1 MSEPTYTQFTERM
14 YARLPEVM
22 READSLNGYALKRYI
37 SAIGDVEDQV
47 ERLVARFTYLS
58 AQERLGLDA
67 LNDDHS
73 YYALDW
79 SYFQSAGSYNSAAI
93 TSQGPAAFLRTV
105 DSYRVVPNTTIYA
118 GAVFRTD
125 VASPDSTYGL
135 RVWYYDASMVFMAT
149 RDLGRN
155 NGSVGPQWVAI
166 NATDLVPDGAYYIR
180 LAPFAQNATDAPA
193 TVWVDDVYVR
203 SRYEVTTTNNL
214 VSSGH
219 NFTMRAERDLIRQGD
234 FDAAQ
239 DIDDLTEW
247 DLGPSVDLAE
257 RSLSGVPDIQSYRY
271 WLTLD
276 SDVAEQPGYARQV
289 ITGIEPN
296 STYTISALMVRDANV
311 PDDSTV
317 RVTVTPNTGGPV
329 VRTFAMSGFE
339 RNVPA
344 LLSFAWNS
352 PEAVSTAIVSIEYVT
367 AAMPA
372 RGLLVNDVSV
382 VRYGAGVSQM
392 GRTGDPVTLATS
404 ERAGEAL
411 LESGDPRSDSWIR
424 YATGGGPDE
433 PLGPGDPD
441 PVAGT
446 SFIEAQWHQTRPGN
460 TYAFTGEV
468 FVDDVD
474 SYADLIIW
482 YRTEGKGWGEMMLH
496 RISTTALSM
505 WSRFTRIITIPD
517 SATEF
522 RVNLDVYRAGEDKT
536 FRLRNLSLTP
546 STSRSWYT
554 AGSRPFAFSAL
565 ATRSLS
571 FLTAGDLLHYTAD
584 VMVTGAPGAGRYGVR
599 IIAGESQVIHE
610 TTVDTTA
617 RNEITRLTGAFQVPE
632 SLMELRAV
640 FYVADPTPVH
650 QAAYFLSD
658 LQIVHSTQQI
668 VEDPQNLIRN
678 GGFES
683 ITPLEGWTLLAEREQ
698 VTRNLVVNARPTTN
712 LVGWTTMAGS
722 IIQLDGVPVA
732 QSIAN
737 GTSTPYVFS
746 DRAVSSFEAGETVTL
761 RGTVEVIGSSTG
773 PYGTLTARVRANIRS
788 TNEYLPA
795 GEVRIPIGERR
806 EVAIVLTLPKDV
818 GAGDLT
824 LSIITSGIAEAE
836 TKLRMWNVSITKG
849 DTADVPFFDKDTPDT
864 ALATYTWDSATQA
877 HVERRLDY
885 VQPVGFPMS
894 VGTGAGYNVEDVP
907 DRPEGVPLG
916 ATSDLVDP
924 RTANTEWLPWLSQ
937 FAGHNIN
944 HFSTLED
951 ARQAFSDTESNFAA
965 GTIGAIQNAVAAV
978 LTGSK
983 SVRVFPMTS
992 DPAHRGEGTQWDVA
1006 IVTRTSESP
1015 DISVMAEAVAK
1026 RNAKPAGVVFHFHK
1040 HQSTWDA
1047 VELDNP
1053 TWDVWDR
1060 KTWIQIEES
1069 GLGS

>member
-1 MSEPTYTQFTERM
+1 MSEPIYTQFTERM

-47 ERLVARFTYLS
+47 ERLIARFTYLS
-58 AQERLGLDA
+58 AQDRLGLDS
-67 LNDDHS
+67 LSDDHS
-73 YYALDW
+73 YYGLGW
-79 SYFQSAGSYNSAAI
+79 GYFQSTGSYNSAAI
-93 TSQGPAAFLRTV
+93 TSQGPTAFLRTV
-105 DSYRVVPNTTIYA
+105 DAYRVVPNTIVYA

-125 VASPDSTYGL
+125 VASPDSSYGL
-135 RVWYYDASMVFMAT
+135 RAWYYDASMVCLAT

-155 NGSVGPQWVAI
+155 NGSAGPQWVAI
-166 NATDLVPDGAYYIR
+166 NATDMVPGGAYYVR

-219 NFTMRAERDLIRQGD
+219 NFTMRAERDLIQQGD
-234 FDAAQ
+234 FDAAS
-239 DIDDLTEW
+239 DITDLTKW
-247 DLGPSVDLAE
+247 SLGPSVGLVE

-271 WLTLD
+271 WLALD

-289 ITGIEPN
+289 IAGIEPN
-296 STYTISALMVRDANV
+296 TTYTISSLMVRDANV
-311 PDDSTV
+311 PDDAAV
-317 RVTVTPNTGGPV
+317 RMTVTPDTGGPV
-329 VRTFAMSGFE
+329 IRTFPVSDFE
-339 RNVPA
+339 RNAPA

-352 PEAVSTAIVSIEYVT
+352 PETVSTAIVNIEYVT
-367 AAMPA
+367 APMPA
-372 RGLLVNDVSV
+372 RGLLINDVSV
-382 VRYGAGVSQM
+382 VRYGAGISQM
-392 GRTGDPVTLATS
+392 GRAGDPVTLATS

-411 LESGDPRSDSWIR
+411 LTSGDLRSDSWIR

-433 PLGPGDPD
+433 PLESGAPD

-460 TYAFTGEV
+460 AYAFTGEV

-522 RVNLDVYRAGEDKT
+522 RVNLDVYRAGETKT
-536 FRLRNLSLTP
+536 FSLRNLSLTP

-554 AGSRPFAFSAL
+554 AGSRPFAFNAL
-565 ATRSLS
+565 ATRSLN

-584 VMVTGAPGAGRYGVR
+584 VMVTGAPGTGRYGVR
-599 IIAGESQVIHE
+599 IIAGESQVVHE
-610 TTVDTTA
+610 TTVATTA

-632 SLMELRAV
+632 SHVELRAV

-678 GGFES
+678 GGFEYD
-683 ITPLEGWTLLAEREQ
+683 IPLEGWILLQQYEDGGY
-698 VTRNLVVNARPTTN
+698 RPP
-712 LVGWTTMAGS
+712 A
-722 IIQLDGVPVA
+722 
-732 QSIAN
+732 
-737 GTSTPYVFS
+737 
-746 DRAVSSFEAGETVTL
+746 
-761 RGTVEVIGSSTG
+761 
-773 PYGTLTARVRANIRS
+773 TA
-788 TNEYLPA
+788 
-795 GEVRIPIGERR
+795 
-806 EVAIVLTLPKDV
+806 
-818 GAGDLT
+818 
-824 LSIITSGIAEAE
+824 
-836 TKLRMWNVSITKG
+836 
-849 DTADVPFFDKDTPDT
+849 
-864 ALATYTWDSATQA
+864 
-877 HVERRLDY
+877 
-885 VQPVGFPMS
+885 PMY
-894 VGTGAGYNVEDVP
+894 VGTGPGYNVEDVP

-937 FAGHNIN
+937 FAGHSIN
-944 HFSTLED
+944 HFATLED
-951 ARQAFSDTESNFAA
+951 ARQAFSDTETNFAA

-983 SVRVFPMTS
+983 TVRVFPMTS
-992 DPAHRGEGTQWDVA
+992 DPAHRGEGTQWDVS

-1015 DISVMAEAVAK
+1015 DISMMEEAVAR

-1060 KTWIQIEES
+1060 KTWTQIEES